1 MKIRYCSAAL
11 AYHNNGNV
19 LLCTNKKATTWLFPK
34 GGLEPGLTPE
44 ENAAKECLE
53 ETGWSCSSKG
63 FSLGT
68 YEIVKEGRINRIEV
82 FALELLF
89 FNYTG
94 ASADEGRQI
103 KLVSWEDAV
112 KLVGPF
118 LAPFVV
124 RLAEHLSASDE
135 HDRRKSGKTK

>member
-1 MKIRYCSAAL
+1 MKVRYCSAAL
-11 AYHNNGNV
+11 AYRNNGNV

-53 ETGWSCSSKG
+53 ETGWDCARKG

-68 YEIVKEGRINRIEV
+68 YEIVKEGIINRIEV
-82 FALELLF
+82 FALELY
-89 FNYTG
+89 NNDG
-94 ASADEGRQI
+94 ASAEPGRRVR
-103 KLVSWEDAV
+103 LVSAEDAIEM
-112 KLVGPF
+112 VGPF

-124 RLAEHLSASDE
+124 RLDEHISASNE
-135 HDRRKSGKTK
+135 HDSRKAGKAK

>member
-11 AYHNNGNV
+11 AYRPNGMV

-44 ENAAKECLE
+44 ENAAKECHE
-53 ETGWSCSSKG
+53 ETGWTCKEKG

-68 YEIVKEGRINRIEV
+68 YEIVKEGMINRIEV
-82 FALELLF
+82 FALSLVGF
-89 FNYTG
+89 DDTGTG
-94 ASADEGRQI
+94 AERGRRVS
-103 KLVSWEDAV
+103 LVSANEAIEM
-112 KLVGPF
+112 VGPF

-124 RLAEHLSASDE
+124 RLADHLSASDE
-135 HDRRKSGKTK
+135 HDARKAGKAK

>member
-11 AYHNNGNV
+11 AYRHSGLF

-53 ETGWSCSSKG
+53 ETGWSCANKG

-68 YEIVKEGRINRIEV
+68 YEIVKEGMINRIEV
-82 FALELLF
+82 FALELH
-89 FNYTG
+89 NNDG
-94 ASADEGRQI
+94 ASAEPGRRVR
-103 KLVSWEDAV
+103 LVSAEDAIEM
-112 KLVGPF
+112 VGPF

-124 RLAEHLSASDE
+124 RLAEHISASKE
-135 HDRRKSGKTK
+135 HDSRKAGKAK